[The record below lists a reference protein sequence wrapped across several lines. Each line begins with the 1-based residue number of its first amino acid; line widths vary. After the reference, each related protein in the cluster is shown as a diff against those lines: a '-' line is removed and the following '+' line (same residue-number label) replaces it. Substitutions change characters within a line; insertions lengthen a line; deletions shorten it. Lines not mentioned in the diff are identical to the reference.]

1 MKEKEIKTNPNIKDG
16 KKNESEKYTIRDSIK
31 SDITMSFSNKV
42 QIAINTACSM
52 SQGKEWSAIIFYVV
66 KNLEKGFKNIHIDVI
81 DMLVMDIGSEVHT
94 SWEYND
100 DINEYM
106 ISNDLLDNGI
116 CMGQL
121 HSHVNMNAFFSGED
135 MSTLKQE
142 AIDREHNLSV
152 VINNMGAVVA
162 KISRRIFRRFTGQVD
177 VSYPSFNEKVIK
189 ESMVIDN
196 TENIIEFYDVA
207 FKRVID
213 SSVKE
218 RMMSL
223 FKKKSEAQYSKNRL
237 FDREYTIQPSS
248 NRFDTKVDSYI
259 PEIKEFINTV
269 IKLGFALKGKNGSIS
284 ISSLYDMEDATDL
297 DEVVVPMIEPA
308 VVKRILKKVLY
319 SYKEMFGGLNKN
331 QSDELYDMCT
341 DAMQQISVDV
351 DSFSISDFE
360 TTVINEIFSRDEGL
374 LKQHYDK
381 YCYDMISTAEFIYL
395 YYSDSDFYTSYIC
408 QYLSKCCNV
417 SFRKYKQPKKNNK

>member
-1 MKEKEIKTNPNIKDG
+1 MKEKETKTNPNIKDKDNG
-16 KKNESEKYTIRDSIK
+16 VDKYTIRDSIK

-42 QIAINTACSM
+42 QVAINTACSM

-66 KNLEKGFKNIHIDVI
+66 KDLEKGFKNMHIDVI
-81 DMLVMDIGSEVHT
+81 DMLVMDIGNEVHT

-106 ISNDLLDNGI
+106 INNDLLDNDI

-152 VINNMGAVVA
+152 VVNNMGAVVA
-162 KISRRIFRRFTGQVD
+162 KISRRILRRFTGQVD
-177 VSYPSFNEKVIK
+177 VSYPSFNEKIIK

-196 TENIIEFYDVA
+196 TENIIEFYDVT

-213 SSVKE
+213 SSVKD

-223 FKKKSEAQYSKNRL
+223 FKKKSEAQYSKKGL
-237 FDREYTIQPSS
+237 FDREYAGQTGN
-248 NRFDTKVDSYI
+248 NRFDTKIDSYI

-269 IKLGFALKGKNGSIS
+269 IKFGFAAKGKNGSIS
-284 ISSLYDMEDATDL
+284 ISSLYDMEDTTDL
-297 DEVVVPMIEPA
+297 DEVVVPVIEPA
-308 VVKRILKKVLY
+308 VVKRILKKILY
-319 SYKEMFGGLNKN
+319 SYKEMFGDLNKN

-351 DSFSISDFE
+351 DSFSMSDFE
-360 TTVINEIFSRDEGL
+360 TTVIKEIFSGDDGL
-374 LKQHYDK
+374 LKQHYNK

-395 YYSDSDFYTSYIC
+395 YYSDSTFYTSYIC
-408 QYLSKCCNV
+408 HYLSKCCNV
-417 SFRKYKQPKKNNK
+417 SFRKYKQPKKNKK

>member
-1 MKEKEIKTNPNIKDG
+1 MKEKETKTNPNIKDKDNG
-16 KKNESEKYTIRDSIK
+16 VEKYIVRDSIK

-42 QIAINTACSM
+42 QVAINTACSM

-66 KNLEKGFKNIHIDVI
+66 KDLEKGFKNMHIDVI
-81 DMLVMDIGSEVHT
+81 DMLVMDIGNEVHT

-106 ISNDLLDNGI
+106 INNDLLDNDI

-152 VINNMGAVVA
+152 VVNNMGAVVA
-162 KISRRIFRRFTGQVD
+162 KISRKISRRVNGQIEI
-177 VSYPSFNEKVIK
+177 SYPSFNEKVIK

-196 TENIIEFYDVA
+196 TENIVEFYDVT
-207 FKRVID
+207 FNRVID

-223 FKKKSEAQYSKNRL
+223 FKKRSEVQYSKKGL
-237 FDREYTIQPSS
+237 FDREYTVQPGN
-248 NRFDTKVDSYI
+248 NRFDTKNDAYI

-269 IKLGFALKGKNGSIS
+269 IKFGFAAKGKNGSIS
-284 ISSLYDMEDATDL
+284 ISSLYDMGDTTDL
-297 DEVVVPMIEPA
+297 DEVVVPIIEPA
-308 VVKRILKKVLY
+308 VVKRILKKILY
-319 SYKEMFGGLNKN
+319 SYKDIFCDLNKK

-341 DAMQQISVDV
+341 DAMQHISVDI
-351 DSFSISDFE
+351 DSFSMSDFE
-360 TTVINEIFSRDEGL
+360 TTVIKEIFSGDEGL
-374 LKQHYDK
+374 LKQHYNK
-381 YCYDMISTAEFIYL
+381 YCYDIISTAEFIYL
-395 YYSDSDFYTSYIC
+395 YYSDSDFYTSYLC

-417 SFRKYKQPKKNNK
+417 SFRKYKQTKKNKK

>member
-1 MKEKEIKTNPNIKDG
+1 MKEKETKTNPNIKDKDNG
-16 KKNESEKYTIRDSIK
+16 VEKYTIRDSIK

-42 QIAINTACSM
+42 QVAINTACSM

-66 KNLEKGFKNIHIDVI
+66 KDLEKGFKNMHIDVI
-81 DMLVMDIGSEVHT
+81 DMLVMDIGNEIHT

-106 ISNDLLDNGI
+106 INNDLLDNNI

-152 VINNMGAVVA
+152 VVNNMGAVVA
-162 KISRRIFRRFTGQVD
+162 KISRKILRRVNGQIEI
-177 VSYPSFNEKVIK
+177 SYPSFNEKVVK

-196 TENIIEFYDVA
+196 TENIIEFYDVT

-223 FKKKSEAQYSKNRL
+223 FKKRSEAQYSKKSL
-237 FDREYTIQPSS
+237 FDREYTGQSS
-248 NRFDTKVDSYI
+248 NNRFDTKVDSYI

-269 IKLGFALKGKNGSIS
+269 IKFGFAAKGKNGSIS
-284 ISSLYDMEDATDL
+284 ISSLYDMEDTTDL
-297 DEVVVPMIEPA
+297 DEVVVPIIEPV
-308 VVKRILKKVLY
+308 VVKRILKKILY
-319 SYKEMFGGLNKN
+319 SYKEMFGDLNKN

-351 DSFSISDFE
+351 DSFSMPDFE
-360 TTVINEIFSRDEGL
+360 TTVIKEIFSGDEGL
-374 LKQHYDK
+374 LKQHYNK

-395 YYSDSDFYTSYIC
+395 YYSDSTFYASYIC

>member
-1 MKEKEIKTNPNIKDG
+1 MKKKEAKTNPNIKDKDNG
-16 KKNESEKYTIRDSIK
+16 VEKYIVRDSIK
-31 SDITMSFSNKV
+31 SDMTMSFSNKV
-42 QIAINTACSM
+42 QVAINTACSM

-66 KNLEKGFKNIHIDVI
+66 KNLEKGFKDMHIDVI
-81 DMLVMDIGSEVHT
+81 DMLVMDIGNEVHT

-106 ISNDLLDNGI
+106 ISNDLLDNDI

-135 MSTLKQE
+135 MGTLKQE
-142 AIDREHNLSV
+142 AMDREHNLSV
-152 VINNMGAVVA
+152 VVNNMGAVVA
-162 KISRRIFRRFTGQVD
+162 KISRRILRRFTGQVD

-196 TENIIEFYDVA
+196 TENIIEFYDVT

-213 SSVKE
+213 SSVKD
-218 RMMSL
+218 RMISL
-223 FKKKSEAQYSKNRL
+223 FKKRSEAQYNKKSL
-237 FDREYTIQPSS
+237 FDREYAGQPG
-248 NRFDTKVDSYI
+248 NNKFDTKIDAYI

-269 IKLGFALKGKNGSIS
+269 IKFGFASKGKNGSIS
-284 ISSLYDMEDATDL
+284 ISSIHDMEDTTGL
-297 DEVVVPMIEPA
+297 DEVVVPIIEP
-308 VVKRILKKVLY
+308 VIVKRILKKILY
-319 SYKEMFGGLNKN
+319 SYKDIFSNLNKN

-341 DAMQQISVDV
+341 DAMQQVSVDV
-351 DSFSISDFE
+351 DSFSMSDFE
-360 TTVINEIFSRDEGL
+360 TTIVKEILSGDESL
-374 LKQHYDK
+374 LKQHYNK

-395 YYSDSDFYTSYIC
+395 YYSDSDFYTSYLC